1 MKIALIT
8 NFPLTSGMGKYAYSL
23 YLYLNKQKGIKADLI
38 SLNPFQGYKEVG
50 EGKVIIVNKELSRL
64 NSFKNYFL
72 NSRRIP
78 KGYDVYHITNE
89 WLGIYAR
96 YNRPSIVTFHDV
108 FLQGSGSEYARML
121 PSAPK
126 FLSKR
131 LEWSKIYHRFGDRSK
146 KASKY
151 AEKIICVSEFTK
163 KNIVNIL
170 NVRADKAEVAC
181 GLTSDLYR
189 PRNKQEAR
197 KKLGL
202 PLKEKI
208 VLSVGGE
215 GTPVKNIPNAIRACN
230 IVQRK
235 LNNVLLVHV
244 GSLSKE
250 TLFLI
255 EKLQI
260 KDKLVQMRNLFEE
273 DLALVYNASDVLC
286 FPALYAGFGMPVVEA
301 LASGCPVVASNYAS
315 LPEVV
320 GDAGCLVDPL
330 DPNQIAEAIENVLTN
345 NELCEDLVEKGFQRV
360 KKFFLPDVWMKKT
373 MFIYKEVLEK

>member
-8 NFPLTSGMGKYAYSL
+8 NFPPTSGVGKYAYSL
-23 YLYLNKQKGIKADLI
+23 YVYLNKQRGVQADLI
-38 SLNPFQGYKEVG
+38 SLNPFEGYEEVG
-50 EGKVIIVNKELSRL
+50 GGKVIIINKKLSRL
-64 NSFKNYFL
+64 NSFKNYFF
-72 NSRRIP
+72 NPYRIP

-96 YNRPSIVTFHDV
+96 YNRPSIVTFHDI
-108 FLQGSGSEYARML
+108 FLQGPGSEYARML

-126 FLSKR
+126 LLSKR

-215 GTPVKNIPNAIRACN
+215 ETPVKNIPNAIRAYN